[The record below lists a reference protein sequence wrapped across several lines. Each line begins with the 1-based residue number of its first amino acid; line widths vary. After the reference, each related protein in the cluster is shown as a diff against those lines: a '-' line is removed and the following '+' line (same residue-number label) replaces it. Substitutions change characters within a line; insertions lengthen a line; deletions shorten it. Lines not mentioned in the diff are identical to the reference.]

1 MINLEA
7 LFDEHHEDEF
17 LDTESLD
24 IVTLCYDLYAIS
36 LLQELAPATSCILS
50 GVRGERL
57 YFSTDVVDLS
67 KVITESQ
74 VITLIR
80 CGVMY
85 DKGNGMLCMF
95 V

>member
-1 MINLEA
+1 
-7 LFDEHHEDEF
+7 
-17 LDTESLD
+17 
-24 IVTLCYDLYAIS
+24 
-36 LLQELAPATSCILS
+36 LQELAPVTGCILS
-50 GVRGERL
+50 GVHGEKV

-85 DKGNGMLCMF
+85 DEDNGMLCMF